1 MVGCRNMGGWRTLL
15 TAIGCIVVS
24 ILFCLCSPADKGE
37 RGEPMN
43 AAYYWSTVFSLDS
56 AQQAFIRDQHIGRI
70 YLRYFDVV
78 MKDGKPMPNATV
90 QFASA
95 LPKGVE
101 TVPTIYIVNS
111 CMETDHRDL
120 DSLLLSRILQM
131 SETHDMG
138 PIREIQLDC
147 DWTKQTCGNYF
158 ALLERLKERAKAH
171 DIRLSATIRLHQLS
185 QPTPPV
191 DRGVLMMYNT
201 GDVTKFDGT
210 DPILDMHDVKPY
222 LRYLKDY
229 DLPLSTAYPVFA
241 WQVVFRRGDG
251 LRSKV
256 KGLRS
261 NREALLPSEATKRK
275 VKGQRSKDKGAWRY
289 IGILHRDDYLPI
301 LPDDSIVVRQPT
313 PDMVRQARQAVD
325 SLRPDAN
332 REVILYDISRQNIQ
346 RIKQYHYEKVIFL
359 SPAGSGTRAE

>member
-1 MVGCRNMGGWRTLL
+1 MGGWLTLL
-15 TAIGCIVVS
+15 TAIGCIAAS
-24 ILFCLCSPADKGE
+24 PLFCGCSSKE
-37 RGEPMN
+37 RGAEERESEGAGKPMN

-56 AQQAFIRDQHIGRI
+56 AQQAFIRNQHIGRI

-95 LPKGVE
+95 RPKGVE
-101 TVPTIYIVNS
+101 MVPTIYIVNS

-171 DIRLSATIRLHQLS
+171 NIRLSATIRLHQLS

-210 DPILDMHDVKPY
+210 DPILDMRDVKPY

-241 WQVVFRRGDG
+241 WQVVFRKGDG
-251 LRSKV
+251 QRSKV

-261 NREALLPSEATKRK
+261 KVVIAKNLQSEVAQE
-275 VKGQRSKDKGAWRY
+275 GQRSEGAWRY

-346 RIKQYHYEKVIFL
+346 RIKQYHYEKVIFP

>member
-1 MVGCRNMGGWRTLL
+1 MDGCRNIRAWRTLL
-15 TAIGCIVVS
+15 TAIGCMAAS

-56 AQQAFIRDQHIGRI
+56 AQQAFIRNQHIGRI

-95 LPKGVE
+95 RPKGVE
-101 TVPTIYIVNS
+101 TVPTIYIVNN

-210 DPILDMHDVKPY
+210 DPILDMRDVKPY

-251 LRSKV
+251 
-256 KGLRS
+256 
-261 NREALLPSEATKRK
+261 
-275 VKGQRSKDKGAWRY
+275 QRSEGAWRY

>member
-1 MVGCRNMGGWRTLL
+1 MGGWLTLL
-15 TAIGCIVVS
+15 TAIGCIAAS
-24 ILFCLCSPADKGE
+24 TLFCGCSSKE
-37 RGEPMN
+37 RGAEERESEGAGKPMN

-56 AQQAFIRDQHIGRI
+56 AQQAFIRNQHIGRI

-90 QFASA
+90 QFAIA
-95 LPKGVE
+95 RPKGVE
-101 TVPTIYIVNS
+101 MVPTIYIVNS
-111 CMETDHRDL
+111 CMETEHRDL

-210 DPILDMHDVKPY
+210 DPILDMRDVKPY

-241 WQVVFRRGDG
+241 WQVVFRKGDG
-251 LRSKV
+251 KRPKV

-261 NREALLPSEATKRK
+261 KVVTAQRLQSEAAQE
-275 VKGQRSKDKGAWRY
+275 GLRSEGAWRY
-289 IGILHRDDYLPI
+289 IGILHRDDYLPV

-346 RIKQYHYEKVIFL
+346 RIKQYHYEKVIFP

>member
-1 MVGCRNMGGWRTLL
+1 MNGSSIVRGWRILL
-15 TAIGCIVVS
+15 VATGCTMAS
-24 ILFCLCSPADKGE
+24 MLCGGCSPVSAGKGE
-37 RGEPMN
+37 AGVTS
-43 AAYYWSTVFSLDS
+43 AYYWSTVFDLDS
-56 AQQAFIRDQHIGRI
+56 AQLAFIREQHVGRI

-90 QFASA
+90 QFASTR
-95 LPKGVE
+95 PKGVE
-101 TVPTIYIVNS
+101 MVPTIYIVNS
-111 CMETDHRDL
+111 CMETEHRDL

-171 DIRLSATIRLHQLS
+171 NIRLSATIRLHQLS

-210 DPILDMHDVKPY
+210 DPILDMRDVKPY

-241 WQVVFRRGDG
+241 WQVVFRKGDG
-251 LRSKV
+251 QRSKV
-256 KGLRS
+256 KGLR
-261 NREALLPSEATKRK
+261 P
-275 VKGQRSKDKGAWRY
+275 KDEGAWRY

-313 PDMVRQARQAVD
+313 PDMVRQARKAVD

>member
-1 MVGCRNMGGWRTLL
+1 MVGCRNMGSGRTLL
-15 TAIGCIVVS
+15 AAIGCIVVS
-24 ILFCLCSPADKGE
+24 MLFCLCSPAGKGE

-56 AQQAFIRDQHIGRI
+56 AQQAFIRNQHIGRI

-78 MKDGKPMPNATV
+78 MKDGMPMPNATV

-95 LPKGVE
+95 RPKGVE
-101 TVPTIYIVNS
+101 MVPTIYIVNS
-111 CMETDHRDL
+111 CMETEHRDL

-138 PIREIQLDC
+138 RIREIQLDC

-171 DIRLSATIRLHQLS
+171 NIRLSATIRLHQLS

-210 DPILDMHDVKPY
+210 DPILDMRDVKPY

-241 WQVVFRRGDG
+241 WQVVFRKGDG
-251 LRSKV
+251 
-256 KGLRS
+256 
-261 NREALLPSEATKRK
+261 
-275 VKGQRSKDKGAWRY
+275 QRPKDEGAWRY

-346 RIKQYHYEKVIFL
+346 RIKQYHYEKVIFP